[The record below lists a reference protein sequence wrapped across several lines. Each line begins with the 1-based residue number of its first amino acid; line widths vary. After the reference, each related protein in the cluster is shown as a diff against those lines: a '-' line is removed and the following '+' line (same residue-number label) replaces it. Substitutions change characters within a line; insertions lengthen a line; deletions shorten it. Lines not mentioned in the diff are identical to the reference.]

1 MRSSDTGARVV
12 AYLRV
17 STDQQAAAAVSLDAQ
32 RRRCEAYASLYD
44 LEIVEFVLDAGA
56 SAKSLERE
64 ALQFALGRLESGH
77 AEGLLVAKL
86 DRLTRSVADLGQL
99 LDGVFS
105 RHVLLSVAEQVDTR
119 SAAGR
124 LVLNILASVSQ
135 WEREAIGERTKAAL
149 ATKKARGER
158 VGTVPL
164 GHAVEADGR
173 TLATNPSE
181 ARALELVAEL
191 RAAGL
196 SIRKIAHELNA
207 RGVPARGKK
216 WHPTTVARVLSKLQP
231 QETDH
236 EDK

>member
-1 MRSSDTGARVV
+1 
-12 AYLRV
+12 
-17 STDQQAAAAVSLDAQ
+17 
-32 RRRCEAYASLYD
+32 
-44 LEIVEFVLDAGA
+44 
-56 SAKSLERE
+56 
-64 ALQFALGRLESGH
+64 
-77 AEGLLVAKL
+77 
-86 DRLTRSVADLGQL
+86 
-99 LDGVFS
+99 
-105 RHVLLSVAEQVDTR
+105 
-119 SAAGR
+119 
-124 LVLNILASVSQ
+124 
-135 WEREAIGERTKAAL
+135 
-149 ATKKARGER
+149 
-158 VGTVPL
+158 
-164 GHAVEADGR
+164 VEADGR